1 MTDHPKLQCIN
12 PNDGRDTVS
21 DAFERAGCR
30 ITVRPCNKAN
40 VGEVFPFH
48 QIGDVRYVRI
58 EIDILAQEMR
68 AVSQPVSE
76 SE

>member
-1 MTDHPKLQCIN
+1 VADSE
-12 PNDGRDTVS
+12 PN
-21 DAFERAGCR
+21 ERFTLYTRG
-30 ITVRPCNKAN
+30 N

-68 AVSQPVSE
+68 AVSQPGK
-76 SE
+76 